1 MIIQEETRVDVP
13 PRIREAIDE
22 LEGMIVER
30 FPLARFVVQEGDDP
44 PGIYLKAT
52 VDIDDTDEV
61 VDIIGDRLVD
71 LQVEEGL
78 PLYFIPLRPIER
90 VLEEI
95 RKQAERA
102 PWLWPYAERATARS

>member
-1 MIIQEETRVDVP
+1 VTIQEEIRVDVP
-13 PRIREAIDE
+13 PRIRAAIDE

-30 FPLARFVVQEGDDP
+30 FPQATFLVHEGYDP

-61 VDIIGDRLVD
+61 VDVIGDRLLD
-71 LQVEEGL
+71 LQVYEEL
-78 PLYFIPLRPIER
+78 PLYFVPLRPIER

-102 PWLWPYAERATARS
+102 PWLTLTR